1 MDLPSNPSHLPGH
14 PQPRFPVASQ
24 SSPRCVMTP
33 SGHIVPACPP
43 GQQPQ
48 QYRFYPA
55 GPSQKPTSSTSS
67 SNAILVHGQIIRF
80 DATGA
85 MDLRMGRPH
94 PGHLGPIII
103 PPKSFSRESFVRRFP
118 GLPPPPPGYAACFF
132 QPQPGARFTMP
143 PPRFPASLLIRP
155 TEDLS
160 SQSQTE
166 SIPRPV
172 MTATVSPNPS
182 ELSPPVT
189 PPSPPHLPITPTPT
203 HTSTPTSST
212 STPLQH
218 YHKDGIQMLIDCL
231 TPLTEPVAS
240 TCSDDSACSADSGNA
255 TGSLEMITQTSPG
268 ETFSSTTSQFALP
281 TSTSASAQD
290 GEATPV
296 APGKGRG
303 RGRKRRAPS
312 ANGDSAVGPAVKQ
325 TKRSSKASLVKWPES
340 REEDPRYKVLG
351 LKCLVPSCKII
362 VENDVQLAHHLN
374 DHHEGAGLFQCAVTG
389 CGINFKTR

>member
-1 MDLPSNPSHLPGH
+1 
-14 PQPRFPVASQ
+14 
-24 SSPRCVMTP
+24 
-33 SGHIVPACPP
+33 
-43 GQQPQ
+43 
-48 QYRFYPA
+48 
-55 GPSQKPTSSTSS
+55 
-67 SNAILVHGQIIRF
+67 
-80 DATGA
+80 
-85 MDLRMGRPH
+85 
-94 PGHLGPIII
+94 
-103 PPKSFSRESFVRRFP
+103 
-118 GLPPPPPGYAACFF
+118 
-132 QPQPGARFTMP
+132 
-143 PPRFPASLLIRP
+143 
-155 TEDLS
+155 
-160 SQSQTE
+160 
-166 SIPRPV
+166 
-172 MTATVSPNPS
+172 
-182 ELSPPVT
+182 
-189 PPSPPHLPITPTPT
+189 
-203 HTSTPTSST
+203 
-212 STPLQH
+212 
-218 YHKDGIQMLIDCL
+218 MLIDCL